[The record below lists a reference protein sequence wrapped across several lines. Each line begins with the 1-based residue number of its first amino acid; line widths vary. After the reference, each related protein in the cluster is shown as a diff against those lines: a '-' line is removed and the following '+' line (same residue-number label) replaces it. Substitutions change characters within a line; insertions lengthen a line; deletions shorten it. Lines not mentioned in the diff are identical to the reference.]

1 VIPLARL
8 RPLAPRHPIF
18 YEIYMAWRFSATPLL
33 CADSQNARRR
43 HDGVGALDLIY
54 LLLIA
59 VLVAA
64 TVGFAFVCDRLGRH

>member
-1 VIPLARL
+1 
-8 RPLAPRHPIF
+8 
-18 YEIYMAWRFSATPLL
+18 MAWRFSATPLL